1 MGNPLIKPPR
11 RFFLEHSLIETQE
24 GLYHCDDN
32 FLVGHIK
39 QVLRLK
45 AGQSLQLI
53 DPEKAELLDVILESY
68 PGKHTARFT
77 LEKKTLLTE
86 LIPPAQP
93 AVVLASALLKKT
105 AWEWLLEK
113 ATELGV
119 TSIVPLQT
127 TYTVVDPSK
136 DKEEISLSRWRS
148 IIRRASEQCERLVQ
162 PVCASPC
169 TLDSLLP
176 TFEDNTERSV
186 LKFALIERYPEQ
198 TGPDNRQ
205 SLITALQH
213 TLEERAHSPN
223 KLPTL
228 KQFSTIVLFVGPEG
242 GWHPDEQRC
251 LTTQA
256 GVIPI
261 TLGRAILKSETASI
275 SALSVLNQV
284 LQGLQQ

>member
-11 RFFLEHSLIETQE
+11 RFFLEHSLIETHE
-24 GLYHCDDN
+24 GLYHCDDD

-93 AVVLASALLKKT
+93 TVVLASALLKKT

-119 TSIVPLQT
+119 TRIIPLQT
-127 TYTVVDPSK
+127 THTVVDPSK
-136 DKEEISLSRWRS
+136 DKEETSLSRWRS

-162 PVCASPC
+162 PVCAPLC
-169 TLDSLLP
+169 TLDSLLS
-176 TFEDNTERSV
+176 ESQDNTNV
-186 LKFALIERYPEQ
+186 PLLTFALIERYPEQ
-198 TGPDNRQ
+198 TEPDNRQ
-205 SLITALQH
+205 NLIITLEKALQKS
-213 TLEERAHSPN
+213 TKA
-223 KLPTL
+223 PTIIL
-228 KQFSTIVLFVGPEG
+228 MVGPEG
-242 GWHPDEQRC
+242 GWHPDEQRR
-251 LTTQA
+251 LSEQA

-261 TLGRAILKSETASI
+261 SLGKAILKSETASI
-275 SALSVLNQV
+275 SGLSVINQV
-284 LQGLQQ
+284 LQQVLQLS